1 MTQKICLIIP
11 DSPFLLD
18 ARVFPFLGILK
29 IASAWEQNG
38 RSVDVLDLNGIKN
51 WSDVIADY
59 LSLNSDND
67 FHFVGLTATTP
78 QMPMAFDIAA
88 YIKTR
93 SPGMK
98 LVLGG
103 SHVTLIHTATK
114 LELKNNINNGRSKE
128 NLDRILSVFDVLVCG
143 DGELVIE
150 ELLSMAKGIIDADDR
165 KSKYFLSSQQF
176 DELPIPARHLVDLK
190 SYKYYID
197 GFPATS
203 LIGQLGCP
211 YHCGFCSGRNSPY
224 LRAIRKRSV
233 TSIVSEVEF
242 LHKTY
247 GYTGFMFYD
256 DELNVSKS
264 MVELM
269 DSLSDLQDKLGVEFR
284 LRGFIKSE
292 LFTDEQARAMYRAG
306 FRWLLCGFESGDVR
320 ILQNIQKEATI
331 EDNTRVI
338 EIAQKYNLKTKAL
351 MSLGHPGE
359 SPETIENTKK
369 WLIQIKP
376 EEFDCTVVTPYPGSP
391 YYDLAVRR
399 DDYYVYKQ
407 PKTGDALYQKPL
419 DYTKDFGY
427 YKGIPGSYISY
438 VWTDFI
444 SAGELAKQRDILE
457 DEVRSVLNIPFNPAG
472 IMKTYEHS
480 MGQGNVIPDWILRS
494 TKGVSQKEWGSA

>member
-284 LRGFIKSE
+284 LR
-292 LFTDEQARAMYRAG
+292 
-306 FRWLLCGFESGDVR
+306 
-320 ILQNIQKEATI
+320 
-331 EDNTRVI
+331 
-338 EIAQKYNLKTKAL
+338 
-351 MSLGHPGE
+351 
-359 SPETIENTKK
+359 
-369 WLIQIKP
+369 
-376 EEFDCTVVTPYPGSP
+376 
-391 YYDLAVRR
+391 
-399 DDYYVYKQ
+399 
-407 PKTGDALYQKPL
+407 
-419 DYTKDFGY
+419 
-427 YKGIPGSYISY
+427 
-438 VWTDFI
+438 
-444 SAGELAKQRDILE
+444 
-457 DEVRSVLNIPFNPAG
+457 
-472 IMKTYEHS
+472 
-480 MGQGNVIPDWILRS
+480 
-494 TKGVSQKEWGSA
+494 